1 MPKEVSSVVP
11 RPLSTVP
18 KSVVACAAVELSGRG
33 SRSRSQS
40 GEDADAAL
48 ELELAV
54 SFRARFEN
62 FCPLLSPREFLF
74 VD

>member
-1 MPKEVSSVVP
+1 MAVFFKS
-11 RPLSTVP
+11 RLSPQPV
-18 KSVVACAAVELSGRG
+18 SGRG

-40 GEDADAAL
+40 GEDAAAAL